1 MTAYLRKKNNAW
13 YCSNCM
19 MRQNTFRHT
28 CSFCGMEFANYMEVV
43 YSNWKV
49 QEDEKS
55 KYDYYDDYDYGDV
68 YREVE

>member
-1 MTAYLRKKNNAW
+1 
-13 YCSNCM
+13 M

-28 CSFCGMEFANYMEVV
+28 CSFCGTEFANYMEVV

-55 KYDYYDDYDYGDV
+55 KYDNYDDV
-68 YREVE
+68 YRKVKEIN

>member
-1 MTAYLRKKNNAW
+1 
-13 YCSNCM
+13 M

-28 CSFCGMEFANYMEVV
+28 CSFCGTEFANYMEAL

-68 YREVE
+68 YRKVK